1 MEKQAQQPPKCNW
14 WELTCTDEFG
24 RIIHPLKIPD
34 SVYEFIANQVK
45 AGFNRGM
52 LQSLEERE
60 EHMNQ
65 QRRKKLE
72 KLHEL
77 MTEISGQLE
86 EIKDEE
92 QEAYDDMPES
102 LQESER
108 GQAMYQAVE
117 NLESAI
123 DSLSEALDHTEEAQ
137 Q

>member
-1 MEKQAQQPPKCNW
+1 M
-14 WELTCTDEFG
+14 
-24 RIIHPLKIPD
+24 
-34 SVYEFIANQVK
+34 
-45 AGFNRGM
+45 
-52 LQSLEERE
+52 
-60 EHMNQ
+60 
-65 QRRKKLE
+65 
-72 KLHEL
+72 
-77 MTEISGQLE
+77 MTEISGLLE

-92 QEAYDDMPES
+92 QEAYDNMPES